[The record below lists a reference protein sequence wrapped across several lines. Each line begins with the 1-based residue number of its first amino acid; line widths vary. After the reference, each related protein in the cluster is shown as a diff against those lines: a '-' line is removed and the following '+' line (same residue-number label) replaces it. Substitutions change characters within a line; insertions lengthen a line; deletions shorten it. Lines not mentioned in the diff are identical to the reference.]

1 MPAQERRQRRA
12 PYLLLAALCGIA
24 PGTASAEH
32 SAAPPPRPAL
42 PTPSA
47 SLGDPDPYSGIVTNQ
62 TITAAGADFFQSF
75 MSAWRN
81 APYSSRYSLS
91 VHERPSPRWGTH
103 VWILYGVHR
112 VFQLQLPA
120 ARAAVRDLGNQAAAL
135 VLQRVVDRDVA
146 RMLFKDIDMG
156 KDEL

>member
-1 MPAQERRQRRA
+1 MPAQEKRKSRA

-24 PGTASAEH
+24 PGTASAEP
-32 SAAPPPRPAL
+32 SPKPAL
-42 PTPSA
+42 PAPSA
-47 SLGDPDPYSGIVTNQ
+47 SHNDPYSGIVTNQ

-120 ARAAVRDLGNQAAAL
+120 ARAAVRELGNQAAAL
-135 VLQRVVDRDVA
+135 VLQRVVDQDVA
-146 RMLFKDIDMG
+146 KMLFKDIDMG